1 MAHKVHIMKVKTA
14 ITLILLALSAIH
26 PGCRENARQEAAKP
40 DTTVTRAGRVKLGV
54 GQSYLWVEVADN
66 EAVRQQG
73 LMFRREMPEDEGML
87 FVFEYPQPL
96 SFWMR
101 NTYLPLDIAYVGQ
114 DGVILNI
121 LAMKPLDEGPRYNS
135 KGPAMYAIEAN
146 QGWFKRHTVKTGDR
160 IRF

>member
-1 MAHKVHIMKVKTA
+1 MNHRIA
-14 ITLILLALSAIH
+14 IAVVLLSLAAVH

-54 GQSYLWVEVADN
+54 GQSDLWVEVADN
-66 EAVRQQG
+66 DAARQQG
-73 LMFRREMPEDEGML
+73 LMFRREIPEDEGML

-96 SFWMR
+96 SFWMK

-114 DGVILNI
+114 DGAILNI

-146 QGWFKRHTVKTGDR
+146 QGWFKRHKVKAGDR
-160 IRF
+160 IKF